1 MSSRPP
7 HLSTTSGSDSPT
19 SLVVTFQADARA
31 LPDPSHMAVFPE
43 RVVRIS
49 KQAEAL
55 GGTLCS
61 FGPLSVSFAF
71 GETELEDWIAWSAEV
86 THHATA
92 IPRFSCGM
100 SCGALAPIAASEG
113 QVALAWGKAL
123 VLSAV
128 LATSAH
134 PGEVLVDPDIP
145 GVLDVVRST
154 GTRWVS
160 GGETAVAALSLDPR
174 KPLLSDSVS
183 MFVEPEELKQAA
195 SASTAATAA
204 DQARQALVRG
214 DVESLDAAL
223 AELTTTGAN
232 PGLAKRLAGLI
243 ALDRGAKDDGLR
255 MLRQAAEA
263 EQRPEFKTRAQLAYA
278 IALASA
284 GRPES
289 ALLEA
294 LTALGLARTMQDR
307 AGEVA
312 CARFLAQ
319 LSKATGH
326 AVAAS
331 VWERIAALA

>member
-1 MSSRPP
+1 MS
-7 HLSTTSGSDSPT
+7 
-19 SLVVTFQADARA
+19 SLVVTFQADART
-31 LPDPSHMAVFPE
+31 LPDPSHMATFPE
-43 RVVRIS
+43 RVMRIS

-71 GETELEDWIAWSAEV
+71 PDAELEDAIAWCSEV
-86 THHATA
+86 THHPTATPQFA
-92 IPRFSCGM
+92 CGL
-100 SCGALAPIAASEG
+100 SFGALSPIAEAES

-134 PGEVLVDPDIP
+134 PGEMLVDPEIP
-145 GVLDVVRST
+145 GVLEIVRST
-154 GTRWVS
+154 GPRWVS
-160 GGETAVAALSLDPR
+160 GGEHAIAALSLDR
-174 KPLLSDSVS
+174 EKPLLSNSVS
-183 MFVEPEELKQAA
+183 MFVEPDELKKHAV
-195 SASTAATAA
+195 SVTTAA
-204 DQARQALVRG
+204 DQARLALVRG
-214 DVESLDAAL
+214 DMQSLDAAL

-232 PGLAKRLAGLI
+232 PGLAKRLAGLL
-243 ALDRGAKDDGLR
+243 ALDRGAKDEGLR
-255 MLRQAAEA
+255 TLRQAAEA

-289 ALLEA
+289 ALLEG
-294 LTALGLARTMQDR
+294 LVALGLARGMHDR
-307 AGEVA
+307 TGETA
-312 CARFLAQ
+312 CASFLAQ

-331 VWERIAALA
+331 VWEQIAALA

>member
-1 MSSRPP
+1 MA
-7 HLSTTSGSDSPT
+7 
-19 SLVVTFQADARA
+19 SLVVTFQVDARA
-31 LPDPSHMAVFPE
+31 QPDPTHMAAFPE

-55 GGTLCS
+55 GGTLCA

-71 GETELEDWIAWSAEV
+71 ADTEMEDPIAWCAEV
-86 THHATA
+86 ARHATA
-92 IPRFSCGM
+92 TPQFACGVSCGE
-100 SCGALAPIAASEG
+100 LAPIAPAEG
-113 QVALAWGKAL
+113 QLALSWGKAL
-123 VLSAV
+123 VLAAV
-128 LATSAH
+128 LANAAH
-134 PGEVLVDPDIP
+134 PGEVLLDPEIP
-145 GVLDVVRST
+145 GVLDVARST

-160 GGETAVAALSLDPR
+160 GAENAIAALSLDR
-174 KPLLSDSVS
+174 AKPLLGDSAVV
-183 MFVEPEELKQAA
+183 FVETDEA
-195 SASTAATAA
+195 TRAATAGSAA

-214 DVESLDAAL
+214 DMESLDAAL

-232 PGLAKRLAGLI
+232 PGLAKRLAGLM
-243 ALDRGAKDDGLR
+243 ALDRGAKDEGLR
-255 MLRQAAEA
+255 TLRQAADA
-263 EQRPEFKTRAQLAYA
+263 ESRPGFKTRSQLAYA

-284 GRPES
+284 GRSES

-294 LTALGLARTMQDR
+294 LMALGLARGMQDR

-326 AVAAS
+326 AVAAN

>member
-1 MSSRPP
+1 M
-7 HLSTTSGSDSPT
+7 
-19 SLVVTFQADARA
+19 
-31 LPDPSHMAVFPE
+31 PDPAHVAGFPT

-55 GGTLCS
+55 GGTLCA

-71 GETELEDWIAWSAEV
+71 PDTELEDPIAWSAEV
-86 THHATA
+86 TNAAPSTA
-92 IPRFSCGM
+92 PFSCGM
-100 SCGALAPIAASEG
+100 SSGELAPIADPEG
-113 QVALAWGKAL
+113 QVGLAWGKAL

-128 LATSAH
+128 LAASAH
-134 PGEVLVDPDIP
+134 PGEVLVDPEIP
-145 GVLDVVRST
+145 GVLAIVRST

-160 GGETAVAALSLDPR
+160 GGENAIAALSLDPS
-174 KPLLSDSVS
+174 KPLLGDSVS
-183 MFVEPEELKQAA
+183 VFVEPEELKRVA
-195 SASTAATAA
+195 TATSAA
-204 DQARQALVRG
+204 DQARHALVRG
-214 DVESLDAAL
+214 DMESLDAAL
-223 AELTTTGAN
+223 AQLTTTGAN

-243 ALDRGAKDDGLR
+243 ALDRGAKDEGLR
-255 MLRQAAEA
+255 TLRQAAEA
-263 EQRPEFKTRAQLAYA
+263 EQRPGFKTRAQLAYA

-289 ALLEA
+289 ALLEG
-294 LTALGLARTMQDR
+294 LMALGLARGMQDR

-326 AVAAS
+326 AVASS

>member
-1 MSSRPP
+1 MP
-7 HLSTTSGSDSPT
+7 
-19 SLVVTFQADARA
+19 SLVVTFHADARTQA
-31 LPDPSHMAVFPE
+31 DPSHMGSFPE
-43 RVVRIS
+43 RVIRIS

-61 FGPLSVSFAF
+61 LGPLSVSFAF
-71 GETELEDWIAWSAEV
+71 PDAELEDPIAWCAEV
-86 THHATA
+86 SRHPTATPQFA
-92 IPRFSCGM
+92 CGL
-100 SCGALAPIAASEG
+100 SFGDLLPIADPEA
-113 QVALAWGKAL
+113 QIALAWGKPL

-134 PGEVLVDPDIP
+134 AGEVLVDPEIP
-145 GVLDVVRST
+145 GVADVVRTT

-160 GGETAVAALSLDPR
+160 GGENAIAAFSLDPS
-174 KPLLSDSVS
+174 KPLLSDSVTV
-183 MFVEPEELKQAA
+183 FVEPDELKRAA
-195 SASTAATAA
+195 SVGSAA

-214 DVESLDAAL
+214 DMESLDAAL

-243 ALDRGAKDDGLR
+243 ALDRGAKDEGLR
-255 MLRQAAEA
+255 TLRQAADA
-263 EQRPEFKTRAQLAYA
+263 ESRPGFKTRAQLAYA

-284 GRPES
+284 GRSES

-294 LTALGLARTMQDR
+294 LMALGLAREMQDR